1 MKKTMS
7 FYPLQHLALSCSLIT
22 FIALSGCSTPPKHP
36 KEPLKIPASQ
46 QPNNSVEL
54 LKSTPPPQLKAEEL
68 ETLSDIELELQ
79 TAKAQQQAEWP
90 NFILLNHQ
98 LWQTAS
104 DSGQAQIEQRI
115 WDAISQQPLADI
127 KTTIQTLKQHPN
139 TSVQQWGELLAILK
153 GPAENLHKKL
163 EHLNNSDSDAIYMR
177 HLLPGFTMQNIYAPP
192 PKQIA
197 VLLPFE
203 GKYEQVANQIKTGI
217 MKAFMTSDQRTI
229 LKFYNSGALDDIEE
243 TYQQAKLE
251 GADFVIG
258 PLRKEAIERLLTT
271 ADENVLALNNIGYA
285 PFTQFSYKSAN
296 EISQL
301 IRHFTAQNY
310 QNIGILSSDT
320 GANIKTAQAIK
331 SAWLQTQGHSAVLS
345 TYPNHKPKL
354 RKALGDL
361 INEESSTERYNTLR
375 WATGHKLKFFP
386 RPRQDFDAIVIIDNS
401 ARMAVFK
408 PQFAFFELNTP
419 IYGTSQLSP
428 KKLQHI
434 PVNRD
439 LAGVQFLAYPVV
451 FQPNNLSSNFEA
463 FGWDSF
469 QVATQLHNLRF
480 GGYLAQGKTGEL
492 TLEDQQIK
500 QNLIWVTYD
509 KKGRLVPLTE

>member
-1 MKKTMS
+1 MKKTMP
-7 FYPLQHLALSCSLIT
+7 FYPLQRLALSCSLII

-36 KEPLKIPASQ
+36 EKGLKVPASK
-46 QPNNSVEL
+46 SAEYVEL
-54 LKSTPPPQLKAEEL
+54 LKSTPPPQLKAEDL

-115 WDAISQQPLADI
+115 WDAISQQPLAEI
-127 KTTIQTLKQHPN
+127 KKTIQILKKNPN

-153 GPAENLHKKL
+153 GSAEDLHKKL
-163 EHLNNSDSDAIYMR
+163 KRLNESNSDAIYMS
-177 HLLPGFTMQNIYAPP
+177 HLLPGFTMQNIYVPP

-203 GKYEQVANQIKTGI
+203 GKYEQVANQIKTGM
-217 MKAFMTSDQRTI
+217 MKAFMASDQRV
-229 LKFYNSGALDDIEE
+229 LLRFYDASALDEIEQV
-243 TYQQAKLE
+243 YQKAKLE

-271 ADENVLALNNIGYA
+271 ADENVLALNHIGYA
-285 PFTQFSYKSAN
+285 PFTQFSYKSAD
-296 EISQL
+296 EVTQL
-301 IRHFTAQNY
+301 IRHFKANHY
-310 QNIGILSSDT
+310 QNIGILSSDSK
-320 GANIKTAQAIK
+320 ANSKIAHAIQN
-331 SAWLQTQGHSAVLS
+331 AWLQTEGHSAVLS

-354 RKALGDL
+354 RQALGDL
-361 INEESSTERYNTLR
+361 INEKASTERYNTLR

-386 RPRQDFDAIVIIDNS
+386 RPRQDFDAIVIIDSN

-428 KKLQHI
+428 KKLQKI
-434 PVNRD
+434 KVNRD
-439 LAGVQFLAYPVV
+439 LAGVKFLAHPVA
-451 FQPNNLSSNFEA
+451 FQPKDLNSNFEA

-492 TLEDQQIK
+492 TLKDQQIK
-500 QNLIWVTYD
+500 QNLIWATYD
-509 KKGRLVPLTE
+509 KKGRLVPLIE